1 MSRTSAARPRSR
13 PTLETLESRVTP
25 SALPAGFSETTVAS
39 GINAPT
45 AMEFAPDG
53 RLFVLEQAGNVR
65 VITAAGSLLST
76 PALSLTVDSAG
87 ERGLLGIAFDPNF
100 SSNHFVYL
108 YYTVPGTTSHNRV
121 SRFTVS
127 GNTISSSSETVLL
140 DLPNLSS
147 ATNHNGGSVHFGSDG
162 KLYIGVGENAN
173 PPNSQSLSTPL
184 GKLLRI
190 NPDGTIPTDNPFYN
204 TTTGINRAIWALGL
218 RNPFTFAVQP
228 GTGRIFINDV
238 GQSSFEE
245 IDDGQAGANY
255 GWPNAEGFGGAP
267 TYTDPLVSYAHGS
280 GTTRGFAITGGTF
293 YDPTT
298 NQFGGSF
305 AGDYFYADL
314 VNNWIRKY
322 DPASGTDVLFASDI
336 NAATVDL
343 DVDGAGRLYYLS
355 RGSGSNTG
363 TVERIAD
370 TAALTQAERFV
381 QSVYQDVLQRFGT
394 QAEIDGWANQLSG
407 SSTSAI
413 ASAIISSHEAH
424 LRLVDGMYFSLLG
437 RIANGTEETGWVN
450 ELDQGMT
457 QEQVAAQLLGSQE
470 FAARANALEKTA
482 DANSNYVRALYDVL
496 LRRSGNSG
504 EVQGW
509 VNQLSSLGNAGVAV
523 GFLGSFEYRADTVG
537 SFYGSDT
544 PARLTFVPD
553 LLKRTMPPSS
563 AEVQGWA
570 NSSLG
575 LDAIE
580 AAFAGSQEYFGG
592 A

>member
-1 MSRTSAARPRSR
+1 MSRTTAARPRFR
-13 PTLETLESRVTP
+13 PSLETLESRLTP
-25 SALPAGFSETTVAS
+25 STLPAGFSETTVAS
-39 GINAPT
+39 GISAPT

-53 RLFVLEQAGNVR
+53 RLFVLEQGGNVR

-76 PALSLTVDSAG
+76 PALSLSVDASG

-100 SSNHFVYL
+100 SSNDFVYL
-108 YYTVPGTTSHNRV
+108 YYTVPGTTAHNRV

-127 GNTISSSSETVLL
+127 GNTISSASETVLL

-147 ATNHNGGSVHFGSDG
+147 ATNHNGGSLHFGTDG

-190 NPDGTIPTDNPFYN
+190 NPDGTIPTDNPFYT

-228 GTGRIFINDV
+228 DTGRLFINDV

-255 GWPNAEGFGGAP
+255 GWPNAEGFGVAP

-293 YDPTT
+293 YDPAT
-298 NQFGGSF
+298 NQFGSRFTG
-305 AGDYFYADL
+305 AYFYADL

-322 DPASGTDVLFASDI
+322 DPASGTDVLFASGI
-336 NAATVDL
+336 NASTVDL
-343 DVDGAGRLYYLS
+343 DVDSSGRLYYLS
-355 RGSGSNTG
+355 RGTGSSTG
-363 TVERIAD
+363 TVERISEAG
-370 TAALTQAERFV
+370 TLTQAERFV

-394 QAEIDGWANQLSG
+394 QAEIDGWANQLAG

-413 ASAIISSHEAH
+413 AAAIVQSHEAR
-424 LRLVDGMYFSLLG
+424 LRLVDGMYFALLG
-437 RIANGTEETGWVN
+437 RFTDGSEELGWVN

-482 DANSNYVRALYDVL
+482 DANTNFVRALYDVL
-496 LRRSGNSG
+496 LRRTGGSG

-509 VNQLSSLGNAGVAV
+509 VSQLSSLGSTGVAAA
-523 GFLGSFEYRADTVG
+523 FLGSVEYRADTVG
-537 SFYGSDT
+537 TFYGSTT
-544 PARLTFVPD
+544 PTRLAFTPD
-553 LLKRTMPPSS
+553 LLKRTSPPP
-563 AEVQGWA
+563 AADVQGWA

-580 AAFAGSQEYFGG
+580 AAFAGSQEYFAGV
-592 A
+592 